1 MNSAEVTARV
11 LTSPGSLKRPV
22 QRSRGTSPTR
32 KPVKKQ
38 HGKRLDTGRPHDEVA
53 GLYRV
58 RRKNA
63 SRFCRVGLTAPS
75 GLVSMSPNSLHR
87 ASVVDLPILYRDE
100 HCVAIDKP
108 AGLLVHR
115 SAVDRHET
123 EYAPQRVRD
132 QIGRRVYPV
141 PRIDKP
147 TSGVLLLALHS
158 VAARRL
164 TAHFTQREV
173 RKTYL
178 AVVRGHAPAEALID
192 YPLNE
197 ELDAAIDADAHAN
210 KPAQAA
216 VTAYRRLAT
225 AEQPHAVGP
234 YASARYSLLEVMPH
248 TGRKHQI
255 RRHMKHVFH
264 PVIGDTSHG
273 DGRHNRFFRELAP
286 RRELD
291 RHHELEPAQHL
302 QQGRGHACELAL
314 FFHVQIAVEFLERL
328 VYRARLAQC
337 V

>member
-87 ASVVDLPILYRDE
+87 ASVVDLPILYRDA
-100 HCVAIDKP
+100 HCVAIDTP

-123 EYAPQRVRD
+123 DYALQRVRD

-141 PRIDKP
+141 HRLDKP
-147 TSGVLLLALHS
+147 TSGVLLFALHS
-158 VAARRL
+158 EAARRL

-173 RKTYL
+173 RKPYL
-178 AVVRGHAPAEALID
+178 AVVRGHPPAAGQKKKKHNQEKG
-192 YPLNE
+192 
-197 ELDAAIDADAHAN
+197 AAR
-210 KPAQAA
+210 
-216 VTAYRRLAT
+216 TA
-225 AEQPHAVGP
+225 G
-234 YASARYSLLEVMPH
+234 
-248 TGRKHQI
+248 
-255 RRHMKHVFH
+255 
-264 PVIGDTSHG
+264 
-273 DGRHNRFFRELAP
+273 
-286 RRELD
+286 
-291 RHHELEPAQHL
+291 
-302 QQGRGHACELAL
+302 
-314 FFHVQIAVEFLERL
+314 
-328 VYRARLAQC
+328 
-337 V
+337 